1 MNSTGEE
8 ARSTP
13 IDGGHLILPAGV
25 FGAGYVARTESS
37 EIQSDWLKVRR
48 WSSLAGSMVFP
59 AVMITLLVRDATTAM
74 PTLMQPPVFW
84 AVILGSGFIPRMIG
98 WSWSRYRR
106 ADLERVPWPAA
117 GLDAR
122 LAFSLDPVSG
132 KPGRAG
138 AGFGLVLGVGLGL
151 LCLSLVEK
159 YPWNFGP
166 LLVIPLMLC
175 GQSVLV
181 LIRGPRQASE
191 EEERRDEEPVLPEQ

>member
-1 MNSTGEE
+1 MNAAAETS
-8 ARSTP
+8 RLTP
-13 IDGGHLILPAGV
+13 IDAGRLIMPAGLC
-25 FGAGYVARTESS
+25 GPAYVARLECTE
-37 EIQSDWLKVRR
+37 IRSDWLRVRR

-59 AVMITLLVRDATTAM
+59 AVMMMLLVRDATTAM
-74 PTLMQPPVFW
+74 PTMMQPAVFW
-84 AVILGSGFIPRMIG
+84 AVILGSGLILRMIG

-138 AGFGLVLGVGLGL
+138 AGLGLILGVGLGL

-166 LLVIPLMLC
+166 LLAIPLMLC
-175 GQSVLV
+175 AQSLLV
-181 LIRGPRQASE
+181 LIRGPRQAAQQE
-191 EEERRDEEPVLPEQ
+191 ENRDEEPVVPE